1 MMVELGSW
9 AHILLLKK
17 VFFLSISEEEFCL
30 PNARLH
36 LVPDPGRGMGIF
48 PTLCYLEGNKE
59 GNRIEEEG
67 AEVEENWEFP
77 SGTSVL
83 VGGWRC
89 ADPENVP
96 LPQGQ
101 KQARGTGG
109 TGGCAW
115 WELHPDQHLW
125 WGHSHCCTCIPRSL
139 FCSCVPAHRSGDK
152 RKFLIPTVYGKACFY
167 FRSLDVKFFFLE
179 QWTCAVSLWTLS
191 TLHVARTALTSALSS
206 HWGGVYPPQSLGQTP
221 AFPCSVPAWL

>member
-1 MMVELGSW
+1 MMVEQGSW

-30 PNARLH
+30 PNACLH

-48 PTLCYLEGNKE
+48 QTLCYLEGNKE

-101 KQARGTGG
+101 KQTRGTGG

-115 WELHPDQHLW
+115 WELHPDQYLW
-125 WGHSHCCTCIPRSL
+125 WGHSHCCTCIPRRV
-139 FCSCVPAHRSGDK
+139 F
-152 RKFLIPTVYGKACFY
+152 
-167 FRSLDVKFFFLE
+167 
-179 QWTCAVSLWTLS
+179 
-191 TLHVARTALTSALSS
+191 SALVSQPIGQETNKNSS
-206 HWGGVYPPQSLGQTP
+206 SQLFMGRLVSILDLLMWSFSFWSSELVLCLSGL
-221 AFPCSVPAWL
+221 